1 MKILLT
7 QKEKLNISKDIKIL
21 FQDKIKS
28 SSLYGIIDNKVII
41 SAEIKQLNGEEI
53 EMIFLHELIH
63 YQKLYLILKTL
74 EDIHW
79 FNPFIKIANKFGERV
94 PPITKEKIFHNGID
108 LEADEGE
115 GIYAVKDG
123 IVIFADYDSK
133 TGNTVKIKHKDGTI
147 STYAY
152 GLDILVS
159 VNEMVQA
166 NQSIMLVESTGIATG
181 HIYIL
186 KWKIRMLT

>member
-1 MKILLT
+1 MSTHTNYLSENLLSY
-7 QKEKLNISKDIKIL
+7 EKN
-21 FQDKIKS
+21 
-28 SSLYGIIDNKVII
+28 
-41 SAEIKQLNGEEI
+41 
-53 EMIFLHELIH
+53 
-63 YQKLYLILKTL
+63 
-74 EDIHW
+74 
-79 FNPFIKIANKFGERV
+79 
-94 PPITKEKIFHNGID
+94 NGID

-147 STYAY
+147 YTYAH

-166 NQSIMLVESTGIATG
+166 NQLIMLVESTGIATG